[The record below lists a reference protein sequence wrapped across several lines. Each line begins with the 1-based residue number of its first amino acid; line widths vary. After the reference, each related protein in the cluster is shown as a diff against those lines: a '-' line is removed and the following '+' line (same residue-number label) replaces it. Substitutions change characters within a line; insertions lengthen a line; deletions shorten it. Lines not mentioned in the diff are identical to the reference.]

1 MKLAFNTTLNNSEL
15 KFTLYAYIYEMQQW
29 IYCINNKYFNTVDI
43 NEFKNYINRLV
54 TKYYWCKDIVKSNI
68 ITVTTDTIINE
79 LKANGDSE
87 MLTKIFKDIIT
98 EPKFYNMVKLRQ
110 IVVDDE
116 LIDVYSFEGTI

>member
-68 ITVTTDTIINE
+68 ITDTIINE

>member
-79 LKANGDSE
+79 LKANGNSE

>member
-68 ITVTTDTIINE
+68 ITDTIINE
-79 LKANGDSE
+79 LKANGNSE